1 MNKQINYLQTWD
13 LAPEYMYKKYN
24 GFPIYKNTSS
34 HTPLY
39 NGIYENRLVRHTI
52 DSISKR
58 HHNTEDSDSIDEI
71 LQDRK
76 NLIRSKIEMLL
87 LQLSQ
92 RKSINQEITQRIN
105 YDLCKAQTLIMEM
118 GYDIHGISR
127 NKLPLEKI
135 KFDLEGQIRMEQ
147 TSYFRDT
154 GMLNRDLR
162 DALVQYIDQVQKD
175 SLIDGLEVE
184 K

>member
-1 MNKQINYLQTWD
+1 MNKQIDYLQTWD

-24 GFPIYKNTSS
+24 GFPIY
-34 HTPLY
+34 
-39 NGIYENRLVRHTI
+39 ENRLVRHTI
-52 DSISKR
+52 DSISKQHYNR
-58 HHNTEDSDSIDEI
+58 EDSDSIDEI

-76 NLIRSKIEMLL
+76 NLIRSKIELLL

-92 RKSINQEITQRIN
+92 RKSINHEITQRIN
-105 YDLCKAQTLIMEM
+105 YDLCKAQNLIMEM
-118 GYDIHGISR
+118 GYDLHGISR

-135 KFDLEGQIRMEQ
+135 KFDMERQIRMEQ
-147 TSYFRDT
+147 TSYFQDT

-162 DALVQYIDQVQKD
+162 DALIQYVDHVQKD
-175 SLIDGLEVE
+175 SLINNLEVG